1 MVEGSVN
8 YDIRLA
14 QKNLFKF
21 KVLSAFDMQKKVLE
35 LTGQHKFDG
44 FFSVAAVCDFRVKN
58 RVMGK
63 IKKDTNPEIILEK
76 NPDIL
81 FEVSHLKINRPLTV
95 CGFAA
100 EEAVNVETNG
110 EKKFKNKACD
120 ILFSNE
126 MCFEVNETKGIIFTP
141 QSRLKFAGSKKHLAE
156 ILINLL

>member
-1 MVEGSVN
+1 M
-8 YDIRLA
+8 R
-14 QKNLFKF
+14 
-21 KVLSAFDMQKKVLE
+21 KK
-35 LTGQHKFDG
+35 
-44 FFSVAAVCDFRVKN
+44 
-58 RVMGK
+58 
-63 IKKDTNPEIILEK
+63 KKDTNPEIILEK